1 MSKNNIK
8 IKTNGKKITH
18 SKKKSIISKD
28 EEESLNNNSKIAS
41 ILSEKI
47 FHFMEIIKRTII
59 QSKQY
64 KKLDVYGVNEMNVAI
79 EKLEELYVQLED
91 LNEPIEENS
100 KFDKDQVINKLQDI
114 NNEISVI
121 FKSFGTL
128 NMKDL
133 LDVCFGNEYV
143 NDILECKNENNIDL
157 KNKYTLVDKY
167 VHPIGY
173 KSMNWKSETRRGKE
187 SKNGKKNLLKK
198 NRIVEDFMII
208 ETSENIDCFDLARTS
223 RSFPTKVYGIK
234 IAFHNEKEKKTLI
247 VCGMVD
253 DVNLRCMMNYK
264 FIKRRLTNLDENKP
278 NDPDFTTTSFERFK
292 NCLTLKEL
300 LIYNN
305 DELYNRFMGYLN
317 QIHLIKQ
324 RTISQIVK
332 DFIAC
337 ELYNQRTTL
346 IQLLLKTDESEFQYL
361 AYLLYDLLS
370 NDTNGNID
378 TNDQTL
384 LLDSLP
390 WNVKKYFKNAMK
402 ETIQYT
408 KNLSNFDTSKI
419 PLEQQIC
426 LMKAS
431 DAVKEKAMIKL
442 KEVKAKSEDSGS
454 KARQY
459 LEALLRIPFGIY
471 KEEEILTVMEHGR
484 VLFNDLVNKLNK
496 TEFPIGENLFPIK
509 EDYTSLEMKKY
520 NSILQKK
527 YLGQLRKKI
536 IVKIKAFFE
545 KEKRKTI
552 VLYINKLNSILKKHN
567 LKKDKLSFSGKK
579 ASFLK
584 VKINEIIDKHSKDDS
599 FIFDLCSTFNIH
611 IDKFENN
618 DTNNVISCIE
628 NRIMDI
634 DMQMEKVNKYIS
646 YVPEI
651 LDKAV
656 HGHKK
661 AKRQIERIIGQWMN
675 GEKTGYCFGFE
686 GAPGIGKTSLAKHG
700 IAQCLKDENGNSR
713 PFAFIA
719 IGGSSNGSTL
729 DGHNYTYVGSTWGR
743 IVDILMEKKCMN
755 PIIFI
760 DELDKVSRTEHGKEI
775 IGILTHLID
784 STQNDHFNDKYFNG
798 IGLDLSK
805 ALFIFSYNDADL
817 IDRILLDRIH
827 RIRFKHLSTE
837 DKLVITHKYILPEM
851 FKKMGM
857 NDVLEFDDDII
868 EYIIN
873 EYTYEPGVRK
883 LKEILFEIIGEINI
897 STLKEEISSSK
908 LTLPLKITKDEIK
921 YKYLQHRTPVNPKK
935 IHKSP
940 LVGTI
945 NGLWANA
952 LGRGGII
959 PIETR
964 FFPSGTFLDLKLT
977 GLQGDVMKESMNVAK
992 TLAWSLLKK
1001 DKMKKLS
1008 EEMDKTK
1015 YQGIHIHCP
1024 EGAVPKD
1031 GPSAGAA
1038 ITTALYSLFSKKKI
1052 KNNIG
1057 MTGEINLQGRVT
1069 AIGGL
1074 DLKILGGIR
1083 AGVNEFIYPKE
1094 NEKQFKEFYDEYKD
1108 KPVLNG
1114 IKFHEVDTIQEV
1126 VKLVFV

>member
-1 MSKNNIK
+1 MSKKNIK
-8 IKTNGKKITH
+8 IKPNVKKATRP
-18 SKKKSIISKD
+18 SKKTVASSSNHDNKKVG
-28 EEESLNNNSKIAS
+28 S

-47 FHFMEIIKRTII
+47 IHFMEVIKQTII
-59 QSKQY
+59 QTKSY
-64 KKLDVYGVNEMNVAI
+64 KNLDVYGVNEMNVAI
-79 EKLEELYVQLED
+79 EKLEELYIQLEE
-91 LNEPIEENS
+91 LNEPIVQCS
-100 KFDKDQVINKLQDI
+100 KFDKEQVINKLQTI
-114 NNEISVI
+114 NNELSII
-121 FKSFGTL
+121 FRSFGT
-128 NMKDL
+128 KCVRDL

-143 NDILECKNENNIDL
+143 SDILTNSDLYDKNSVD
-157 KNKYTLVDKY
+157 KYTLIEKY

-173 KSMNWKSETRRGKE
+173 KSMSWKNTRKKE
-187 SKNGKKNLLKK
+187 GNGRKKKLLKK
-198 NRIVEDFMII
+198 NRIVEDFMIV
-208 ETSENIDCFDLARTS
+208 ETSENVDCFDLARTS

-234 IAFHNEKEKKTLI
+234 IAFHNEKEEKSLI

-253 DVNLRCMMNYK
+253 DINLRCMMNYP
-264 FIKRRLTNLDENKP
+264 FIKHRLDELEEQKP
-278 NDPDFTTTSFERFK
+278 NDSDFTNVSFTRFK

-300 LIYNN
+300 LIYSN
-305 DELYNRFMGYLN
+305 DELYNRYMGYLN

-337 ELYNQRTTL
+337 ELYNQRSTL
-346 IQLLLKTDESEFQYL
+346 IQLLLKSDESEFQYL

-370 NDTNGNID
+370 NDSNGSID

-408 KNLSNFDTSKI
+408 KSLANFDTSKI

-471 KEEEILTVMEHGR
+471 KEEEILTVMEQGR
-484 VLFNDLVNKLNK
+484 TMFNDLVQKINK
-496 TEFPIGENLFPIK
+496 TDIPITDAMFPVK
-509 EDYTSLEMKKY
+509 DDYTSLEMKKY
-520 NSILQKK
+520 NSVLHDS
-527 YLGQLRKKI
+527 YLKELRKHI
-536 IVKIKAFFE
+536 IQRIKAFFS
-545 KEKRKTI
+545 KEKRKT
-552 VLYINKLNSILKKHN
+552 LTKYINKLNVVLKKYDF
-567 LKKDKLSFSGKK
+567 KKDKLSFSGKK
-579 ASFLK
+579 SSVLK
-584 VKINEIIDKHSKDDS
+584 EKINGIIDKHSKNEP
-599 FIFDLCSTFNIH
+599 FIFDLCTAFNISIH
-611 IDKFENN
+611 N
-618 DTNNVISCIE
+618 IE
-628 NRIMDI
+628 GSDHQSNIINGIKEKVMDI
-634 DMQMEKVNKYIS
+634 NYQMEKVNTYIS
-646 YVPEI
+646 NVPEI
-651 LDKAV
+651 LDNAV
-656 HGHKK
+656 HGHTK

-700 IAQCLKDENGNSR
+700 IAQCLKDEHGNSR

-805 ALFIFSYNDADL
+805 ALFIFSYNDAAL

-827 RIRFKHLSTE
+827 RIKFKHLSTE

-851 FKKMGM
+851 FQKMGM
-857 NDVLEFDDDII
+857 NGVIEFTDEVI
-868 EYIIN
+868 EYIVT

-897 STLKEEISSSK
+897 STLKEEIASSELS
-908 LTLPLKITKDEIK
+908 LPIQITEDDIK
-921 YKYLQHRTPVNPKK
+921 YKYLKHRTPVNPKK
-935 IHKSP
+935 IHKEP

-952 LGRGGII
+952 MGRGGII

-964 FFPSGTFLDLKLT
+964 YFPSGTFLDLKLT

-1001 DKMKKLS
+1001 PHMKRLS
-1008 EEMDKTK
+1008 KEMDETK

-1038 ITTALYSLFSKKKI
+1038 ITTTLYSLFSKKKI
-1052 KNNIG
+1052 KHNIG

-1083 AGVNEFIYPKE
+1083 AGVKEFIFPKE

-1108 KPVLNG
+1108 KEVLQG
-1114 IKFHEVDTIQEV
+1114 IVFHQVETIHDV
-1126 VKLVFV
+1126 VKLVFVK